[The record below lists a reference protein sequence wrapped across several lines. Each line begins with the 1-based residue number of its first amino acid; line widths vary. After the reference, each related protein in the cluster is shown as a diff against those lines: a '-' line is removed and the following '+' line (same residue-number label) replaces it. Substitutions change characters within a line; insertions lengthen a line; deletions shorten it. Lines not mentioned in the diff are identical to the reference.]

1 MNGCAEEFMKAL
13 QPFMKVT
20 KPVPLAPVNQTGPIG
35 LNPLTDTQILEIQ
48 RELHLRQQSQ
58 ARHRN
63 FIAKPTR
70 MKKTNITRPVK
81 LYRGVRQ
88 RQWGKWVAEIRL
100 PKHRT
105 RLWLGTFKTAE
116 EAALAYDQAAHRIR
130 GDNTR
135 LNFPDIAL
143 RGEHKKTLS
152 PSVNAKIES
161 ICNSSSDV
169 PIPEVKKP
177 AKTVEWSFAFH
188 YTVPKLEQERDSSPD
203 SNITMLN
210 FSSEWMREGKNKRL

>member
-48 RELHLRQQSQ
+48 RELHLRQQNQ

-70 MKKTNITRPVK
+70 MKKTNITRP
-81 LYRGVRQ
+81 
-88 RQWGKWVAEIRL
+88 
-100 PKHRT
+100 
-105 RLWLGTFKTAE
+105 
-116 EAALAYDQAAHRIR
+116 
-130 GDNTR
+130 
-135 LNFPDIAL
+135 
-143 RGEHKKTLS
+143 TLS